1 MPSARKCRASPIMSA
16 SPSNWLLPAARR
28 LRNFIFTAA
37 ELRPDL
43 LYSAFSTTM
52 ASLPIITTLPT
63 RSSCAVFILKNCPVR
78 KCEPDRCSVDGR
90 LAAKDLVNPQPGR
103 LGPCDRFTGYS
114 DYSHRAYSTVALWN
128 CARNG
133 WRSELQAVG

>member
-1 MPSARKCRASPIMSA
+1 MNTYMGSAKYEYVTSLRSSWTTSNLSSA
-16 SPSNWLLPAARR
+16 LYTDSMLPVESR
-28 LRNFIFTAA
+28 LRNFIFTTA

-90 LAAKDLVNPQPGR
+90 LVAGLLALIEIKSQ
-103 LGPCDRFTGYS
+103 T
-114 DYSHRAYSTVALWN
+114 RAL
-128 CARNG
+128 
-133 WRSELQAVG
+133 